1 MRDNFD
7 AIYEIKD
14 SQRLQTL
21 YTINALIKQIEADGL
36 EIQTVLPRILEVAVQ
51 QLNAFDGSIIVV
63 NEQMEVEHAWLT
75 QRNRQKRTKPKQLEN
90 ILSQGFAGWVIRN
103 QQADIIYNTQTD
115 PRWLSNPAYASS
127 SGAWSVM
134 CAPFMVQA
142 RAIGAITM
150 HKPGVNQFNADDLNL
165 LSLISSQAASVIENA
180 RLFAESQRQL
190 RVTSLLN
197 EASKV
202 INASLNTA
210 EIMQQ
215 LLGQTQEFFNAE
227 TVSIALLEPTT
238 GQLVYRSA
246 AGVGYQNI
254 IGLRVA
260 ADQGAAGWVIRR
272 HEPLLVPNVG
282 QDARFADSAGDH
294 PAEPA
299 DRAMLCAPVQ
309 HKQSVL
315 GVIQAL
321 NPVAR
326 GFDRHDMQVMVSLAN
341 IASSAIANARQF
353 TQTQAAEKRYVSL
366 FEDSVDPIILT
377 DESGQIVEV
386 NRRAVELFGYA
397 RQDFL
402 GMTIYALHAPGSQL
416 PPVAAIQPDNA
427 RVFISQIM
435 PKGSHERLYFEVYAK
450 RTRYADNEL
459 LQWIHHDISR
469 QVKLD
474 ELRQDLTAMLVH
486 DLQSPLGNVI
496 SSLELIRS
504 EAPPDPDTMLA
515 PMLDIAIRSSNHLQ
529 ALIKSLMDISRLEAG
544 HSLSKQADVTV
555 AAMVQAVY
563 EIEEPNF
570 EKRGIAFETDIPTD
584 LPEVRVEEGMIR
596 RVLLN
601 LLDNALKYSLSN
613 PLVHVSARHL
623 PDTGQVLIAVSD
635 RGQGIPEAFREKIFE
650 KFQRIQTHADSKG
663 LGLGLA
669 FCRLAVEAHNGRIWV
684 DENPD
689 GGARFNLTLPAA

>member
-21 YTINALIKQIEADGL
+21 YTINALIKQVEADGL
-36 EIQTVLPRILEVAVQ
+36 EIHTVLPRILEVAVQ
-51 QLNAFDGSIIVV
+51 QLNAFDGSIIVI
-63 NEQMEVEHAWLT
+63 NEQKEVEHAWLT
-75 QRNRQKRTKPKQLEN
+75 QRNRQKRTKPKQLES
-90 ILSQGFAGWVIRN
+90 ILSQGFAGWVIDN
-103 QQADIIYNTQTD
+103 QRADIIYNTQTD

-134 CAPFMVQA
+134 CAPFLVQA

-150 HKPGVNQFNADDLNL
+150 HKPGVSQFNADDLNL
-165 LSLISSQAASVIENA
+165 LNLISRQAASIIENA
-180 RLFAESQRQL
+180 RLFAEAQRQL

-202 INASLNTA
+202 INASLDTA
-210 EIMQQ
+210 EILQQ

-227 TVSIALLEPTT
+227 TVSIALLEPAT

-246 AGVGYQNI
+246 AGVGRQNI

-282 QDARFADSAGDH
+282 QDARFADSAGNH
-294 PAEPA
+294 PAEPS

-353 TQTQAAEKRYVSL
+353 SQTRAAEKRYVSL
-366 FEDSVDPIILT
+366 FEDSVDPIILS
-377 DESGQIVEV
+377 DEAGKIVEV
-386 NRRAVELFGYA
+386 NQRAVELFGYE
-397 RQDFL
+397 RREFL
-402 GMTIYALHAPGSQL
+402 EMTIHALHAPGSQL
-416 PPVAAIQPDNA
+416 PSMDAIQPDG
-427 RVFISQIM
+427 VQIFVSQVI
-435 PKGSHERLYFEVYAK
+435 PKNRHAPLHLEVYAR
-450 RTRYADNEL
+450 RTRYGDHAL
-459 LQWIHHDISR
+459 LQWIHHDITR

-504 EAPPDPDTMLA
+504 DMPPDTGRALG

-544 HSLSKQADVTV
+544 HPITKQTAVNV

-570 EKRGIAFETDIPTD
+570 EKRGVAFETDIPPE
-584 LPEVRVEEGMIR
+584 LPQVYVEEGMIR

-601 LLDNALKYSLSN
+601 LLDNALKYSLHN
-613 PLVHVSARHL
+613 PLVSVSARYL
-623 PDTGQVLIAVSD
+623 PETGQVLITVSD
-635 RGQGIPEAFREKIFE
+635 QGQGIPQAFRERIFK
-650 KFQRIQTHADSKG
+650 KFQRVQTREDSKG

-669 FCRLAVEAHNGRIWV
+669 FCRLAVEAHKGRIWV
-684 DENPD
+684 DDNPA
-689 GGARFNLTLPAA
+689 GGARFHLTLPSV